1 MSSRKIKAELKKK
14 GIIPDDVYY
23 DHNLDWGGY
32 TVDISHCD
40 YDRLEEMGFTFRGCF
55 DDLADALEYIE
66 TVPSL
71 KEPKQ

>member
-14 GIIPDDVYY
+14 GIVPDDVYY

-32 TVDISHCD
+32 TIDISRTD
-40 YDRLEEMGFTFRGCF
+40 YDRLEEMGFEFRSSF
-55 DDLADALEYIE
+55 DDLEDALEFIA

-71 KEPKQ
+71 KEQSQ

>member
-23 DHNLDWGGY
+23 DHNKDWGGY
-32 TVDISHCD
+32 TVDISHAD
-40 YDRLEEMGFTFRGCF
+40 YDRLEEKGFIFRGSF
-55 DDLADALEYIE
+55 DDLADALEYIA

-71 KEPKQ
+71 KEPSQ